1 MCHAQ
6 QDAASHQPRQD
17 IELSSCV
24 KAPTN
29 RAAPRNLYLA
39 LQSIGLRL
47 TVLLRKVRYRS
58 RRLASRGTRSAG
70 GHPFFAVDGA
80 SPRQRDHALQSTIP
94 PVLSFVKDGRLRG
107 IATTGLA
114 RSGAAGAA
122 DYRRGRVAGFD
133 VPLWFGLAAPKG
145 TPRPIVEKLA
155 AALDKTLAMPDV
167 QEALMKQGFT
177 AMNLGPEEFGKFYAA
192 EAAKWAKVVDAVGL
206 GR

>member
-47 TVLLRKVRYRS
+47 TVLLRKVRYLS
-58 RRLASRGTRSAG
+58 RRLASRGTRSEG
-70 GHPFFAVDGA
+70 GHPFFAVAGA

-107 IATTGLA
+107 IATTGLERDPVLPELPTIAEAGWRASTCRFGSASPPPREPRA
-114 RSGAAGAA
+114 RSSRSW
-122 DYRRGRVAGFD
+122 RRRSTRRL
-133 VPLWFGLAAPKG
+133 PCR
-145 TPRPIVEKLA
+145 TSR
-155 AALDKTLAMPDV
+155 
-167 QEALMKQGFT
+167 
-177 AMNLGPEEFGKFYAA
+177 
-192 EAAKWAKVVDAVGL
+192 
-206 GR
+206 RR